1 MAKRKLVTL
10 DLEKEFEWIPTEEI
24 DEEKPTK
31 FYYKALSN
39 REFEKFN
46 SQLFKN
52 EEGKLISEQGLVDYD
67 TVKLKL
73 VKVENVDLDG
83 SLKTIQKENIDDKF
97 MDTLPLDWISDL
109 ASAIRTT
116 SILKGKEIESLKK
129 P

>member
-10 DLEKEFEWIPTEEI
+10 DLEKEFEWIPPEELQ
-24 DEEKPTK
+24 EEKPTK

-52 EEGKLISEQGLVDYD
+52 EEGKLISEQGVVDYD
-67 TVKLKL
+67 MAKAKL
-73 VKVENVDLDG
+73 VRVENIEIDG
-83 SLKTIQKENIDDKF
+83 SIKVIKQEDIDDKF
-97 MDTLPLDWISDL
+97 MDILPLDWISDL
-109 ASAIRTT
+109 ASAIRVT
-116 SILKGKEIESLKK
+116 SMLKGKEIDELKK

>member
-39 REFEKFN
+39 REFEKYN

-52 EEGKLISEQGLVDYD
+52 EEGKLISEQGIVDYD
-67 TVKLKL
+67 MSKAKL
-73 VKVENVDLDG
+73 VRVENIEIDN
-83 SLKTIQKENIDDKF
+83 SIKTIKEEDIDDKF
-97 MDTLPLDWISDL
+97 MDILPLDWISDL
-109 ASAIRTT
+109 ASSIRVT
-116 SILKGKEIESLKK
+116 SMLKGKDIESLKK

>member
-1 MAKRKLVTL
+1 MGKRKLVKL
-10 DLEKEFEWIPTEEI
+10 DLDKEFDWIPPEELQ
-24 DEEKPTK
+24 EEKPTK

-67 TVKLKL
+67 MSKAKL
-73 VKVENVDLDG
+73 VRVENIEIDG
-83 SLKTIQKENIDDKF
+83 SVKVIKQEEIDDSF
-97 MDTLPLDWISDL
+97 MDILPLEWISDL
-109 ASAIRTT
+109 ASSIRLT
-116 SILKGKEIESLKK
+116 SMLKGKEIDELKK